1 MPSRAIIF
9 GCEGLA
15 LTSWEADFFRATD
28 PVGFILFAR
37 NCDSPGQVR
46 DLVTALRDSVGRPD
60 APVLIDQEGGRV
72 QRLQPPHWRAAPA
85 AADFGKLA
93 ERDGAQA
100 REAVMVNA
108 RLIAAELSGLGI
120 SVNCLPVLDLRMIGA
135 HTVIGD
141 RSFGADPDLVAT
153 LGRACCEGLLAG
165 GVLPVIKHL
174 PGHGRGLADSHL
186 ELPKAEA
193 TVEEL
198 ERTDFLPFRSLND
211 MPWGI
216 TAHVLYAAID
226 PIFPAT
232 TSKKVI
238 AEIIRGSIGF
248 DGLLVSDD
256 LSMEALDGAIEHR
269 ATQALAA
276 GCDVALHCNGK
287 REEMEAIAG
296 AVGELGADANR
307 RLEASYARLAKPA
320 EVDRPALIA
329 RLDALL
335 APA

>member
-1 MPSRAIIF
+1 MA
-9 GCEGLA
+9 GL
-15 LTSWEADFFRATD
+15 R
-28 PVGFILFAR
+28 G
-37 NCDSPGQVR
+37 
-46 DLVTALRDSVGRPD
+46 SVGRPD

-72 QRLQPPHWRAAPA
+72 QRLNPPHWRAAPPA
-85 AADFGKLA
+85 AQFGKLA
-93 ERDGAQA
+93 EHDGAKA
-100 REAVMVNA
+100 REAATVNA
-108 RLIAAELSGLGI
+108 RLIAAELNDLGI
-120 SVNCLPVLDLRMIGA
+120 SVDCLPVLDLTMIGA
-135 HTVIGD
+135 HSVIGD

-153 LGRACCEGLLAG
+153 LGRASCEGLMAG
-165 GVLPVIKHL
+165 GVLPVIKHM
-174 PGHGRGLADSHL
+174 PGHGRGLADSHH

-211 MPWGI
+211 MPWGM

-238 AEIIRGSIGF
+238 TEIIRGWIGF

-256 LSMEALDGAIEHR
+256 LSMEALDGDIAHR
-269 ATQALAA
+269 ATEALAA
-276 GCDVALHCNGK
+276 GCDVALHCNGE
-287 REEMEAIAG
+287 REEMEALAG
-296 AVGELGADANR
+296 AVGALTSEASR
-307 RLEASYARLAKPA
+307 RLEASYAHLAQPE

-335 APA
+335 ARA